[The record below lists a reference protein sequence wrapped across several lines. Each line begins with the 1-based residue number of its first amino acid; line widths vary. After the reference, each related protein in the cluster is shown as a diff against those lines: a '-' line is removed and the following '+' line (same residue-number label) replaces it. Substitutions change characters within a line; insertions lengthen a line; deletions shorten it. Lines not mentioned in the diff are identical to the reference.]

1 MDEDKIPT
9 FWSRSDVAEILKGE
23 LLPDTDA
30 NIDIVISDRETIDRL
45 RNACHNVILEGV
57 ARLAEEDR
65 LERHPVSL
73 ALEDALL
80 SRGDVEVVPIEFI
93 NDLIE
98 GGPQHWSLALG
109 IFAAEEPGGGFTV
122 AYNNTGDCFTETF
135 ATLAA
140 TLAYINGDEIE
151 ECYRIDRENRVE
163 EGRLDPLPVERIGFD
178 DEVSQDGDHLTFLS
192 TANFDTERVFGMR
205 ADYIRIDYDVSRE
218 EVGDHLLVAQFLDGR
233 GIKPSTYNL
242 DFEQRL
248 ALHARLDDFCK
259 EKYGMGLAAYAE
271 EVGEGGPAT
280 FSRGAVQ
287 HVEAPQDDMKQDEP
301 TFKECGTF
309 TDHGFGFHAQKG
321 TMTDY
326 VIVWPFE
333 NGSWAVL
340 TGSYDLEDDD
350 LDCHV
355 PEDYLNGLLARYGYS
370 ALSDLKSVNGDTS
383 CNVLTGI
390 IARDQEENRFEVP
403 HIFPDASSAAR
414 FCTSLGV
421 PGDLLRPAM
430 ENARAEYEMCEL
442 PLAPE
447 KALSGL
453 DLDAE
458 ARDAR
463 GAGGGHYDGINPV
476 DRGWEAR

>member
-205 ADYIRIDYDVSRE
+205 ADYIRIDYDPRCHGLAVEQVKRIPELLERPVLMCDSPARE
-218 EVGDHLLVAQFLDGR
+218 DVLLSVLCAVDSDHLPLIAA
-233 GIKPSTYNL
+233 IKPGGSGYYEMGEIQTNFVLAVYGRTNFPQYLDMLMSQERLVYYNEERGREL
-242 DFEQRL
+242 NAL
-248 ALHARLDDFCK
+248 AKLQLLRSHVVDPDLSDIIIHTPRCLVNM
-259 EKYGMGLAAYAE
+259 ETAAQ
-271 EVGEGGPAT
+271 GG
-280 FSRGAVQ
+280 
-287 HVEAPQDDMKQDEP
+287 
-301 TFKECGTF
+301 C
-309 TDHGFGFHAQKG
+309 
-321 TMTDY
+321 
-326 VIVWPFE
+326 
-333 NGSWAVL
+333 
-340 TGSYDLEDDD
+340 DLEM
-350 LDCHV
+350 
-355 PEDYLNGLLARYGYS
+355 ES
-370 ALSDLKSVNGDTS
+370 
-383 CNVLTGI
+383 
-390 IARDQEENRFEVP
+390 RD
-403 HIFPDASSAAR
+403 
-414 FCTSLGV
+414 
-421 PGDLLRPAM
+421 
-430 ENARAEYEMCEL
+430 
-442 PLAPE
+442 
-447 KALSGL
+447 
-453 DLDAE
+453 
-458 ARDAR
+458 ARDASGSMAHGR
-463 GAGGGHYDGINPV
+463 DEYSRFREGD
-476 DRGWEAR
+476 AR